1 MSAKRAIYKI
11 QTFFDTFDLNAVNEK
26 TGMPLYKPKDVT
38 TTVNDT
44 EKVLQ
49 NLSTLQEKVDNEL
62 FETTKTKGQKIVSP
76 FANPDTL

>member
-1 MSAKRAIYKI
+1 
-11 QTFFDTFDLNAVNEK
+11 
-26 TGMPLYKPKDVT
+26 MPLYKPKDVT

-49 NLSTLQEKVDNEL
+49 NLSALQEKVDNEL

-76 FANPDTL
+76 FANPDSL

>member
-44 EKVLQ
+44 ERVLQ
-49 NLSTLQEKVDNEL
+49 NLTTLQEKVDNEL